1 MKSKKF
7 FVALAIVALG
17 LTSCEEKVEP
27 IQANEAMNKLAVA
40 ATTTNWKGAYLE
52 QNADLSVDVSTVA
65 GKSSIALKDTLKAG
79 ISVNQDEMN
88 KLKNGED
95 ADLSNLITASAEL
108 TASYSNSTEVSYG
121 DKSYTSKNDVSVNG
135 SLKYGKTTLNEI
147 TSDFAVA
154 NLNMTSKKSSNV
166 PNFTAG
172 EQSQTLDYSL
182 AIYNISSYLKDMIF
196 DGNVGNDTDI
206 TVPTTPDEIQKGFAD
221 FAVQYG
227 EYFTF
232 AGNKNKV
239 QMTGTITPEL
249 VNKVTNGSVQDLTV
263 AGSLVAAATF
273 DDNGAFTSINFDLK
287 DLEASFKQDDKQF
300 TIKGLLNF
308 KINSDTKSIAAP
320 SASDVKDSTIYVTP
334 DQLKNIID

>member
-1 MKSKKF
+1 M
-7 FVALAIVALG
+7 
-17 LTSCEEKVEP
+17 
-27 IQANEAMNKLAVA
+27 
-40 ATTTNWKGAYLE
+40 
-52 QNADLSVDVSTVA
+52 
-65 GKSSIALKDTLKAG
+65 
-79 ISVNQDEMN
+79 
-88 KLKNGED
+88 
-95 ADLSNLITASAEL
+95 TA
-108 TASYSNSTEVSYG
+108 
-121 DKSYTSKNDVSVNG
+121 
-135 SLKYGKTTLNEI
+135 
-147 TSDFAVA
+147 
-154 NLNMTSKKSSNV
+154 KKSSNV

-182 AIYNISSYLKDMIF
+182 AIYNISSYLKDMIS

-206 TVPTTPDEIQKGFAD
+206 TVPTTPDEIQQGFAD

-232 AGNKNKV
+232 TGNKNKV

-287 DLEASFKQDDKQF
+287 DLEASFKQDNKQF